1 MSAIDHITA
10 KEEIDSMTVDSFFE
24 VLENQYN
31 KQLPFV
37 VYSRPINSIIKCW
50 LQNDDQLHTTKD
62 FLESG
67 FVFAPFDLNNES
79 ILLPEDQCEHFAVE
93 INHLELDE
101 NYGLSDTVNESSLY
115 HLDLVSKGIATI
127 KYGDLE
133 KVVLSR
139 KVEKPLQS
147 NRPITIFKR
156 LFNTYK
162 KAMVY
167 CWYHP
172 KIGLWL
178 GATPEL
184 LFKVEGKRLTT
195 ISLAG
200 TKPYSEDN
208 QLPWTDKEY
217 KEQQIVTDYIKT
229 QLAPYTSQIKISEV
243 ETVKAGHLLHL
254 KTYILSLIKDDH
266 SLKSIIETLHPTP
279 AVCGFPKQ
287 KAKDFIL
294 NHEGYH
300 REYYTGFL
308 GELNLKQFK
317 TRNTNRR
324 NVENNAYSVV
334 KMYSNFYVN
343 LRCMQLKDDNA
354 IIYVGGGITKD
365 SIPEKEWEETVN
377 KTKTIVNVLS

>member
-1 MSAIDHITA
+1 
-10 KEEIDSMTVDSFFE
+10 MTIHSFFE
-24 VLENQYN
+24 TLEHQYRN
-31 KQLPFV
+31 QLPFV

-50 LQNDDQLHTTKD
+50 LQKDDALHTTKD
-62 FLESG
+62 FSESG
-67 FVFAPFDLNNES
+67 FVFAPFDLNTPS
-79 ILLPEDQCEHFAVE
+79 VVLPEAHCEHHKLE
-93 INHLELDE
+93 IAALELEQDFE
-101 NYGLSDTVNESSLY
+101 PSSLVNKDKAD
-115 HLDLVSKGIATI
+115 HLDLISRGIRTI
-127 KYGDLE
+127 KNGDLE

-139 KVEKPLQS
+139 KVEKPSSS
-147 NRPITIFKR
+147 NHPIAIFKR

-162 KAMVY
+162 NAMVY

-172 KIGLWL
+172 KVGLWL

-200 TKPYSEDN
+200 TKPYSEND

-217 KEQQIVTDYIKT
+217 EEQQIVTDYIT
-229 QLAPYTSQIKISEV
+229 EQIAPYVSQIDISKV
-243 ETVKAGHLLHL
+243 ETVRAGNLLHL
-254 KTYILSLIKDDH
+254 KTYIISMIKDDC
-266 SLKSIIETLHPTP
+266 SLKSIIEALHPTP

-287 KAKDFIL
+287 QAKDFIL
-294 NHEGYH
+294 KHEVYH

-308 GELNLKQFK
+308 GELNLKQSK

-324 NVENNAYSVV
+324 NVENNAYGIV
-334 KMYSNFYVN
+334 KTHSNFYVN
-343 LRCMQLKDDNA
+343 LRCMQLKDDTA

-365 SIPEKEWEETVN
+365 SVPENEWEETVN